1 MATQRAILCGG
12 VAGGDLP
19 FADAKPITLNAP
31 SATGNVRLRLDDLR
45 AAGRAVPPEFLDLLD
60 IAAYVYVADQA
71 LTRGGAGVV
80 SAGANW
86 RRQLFFRVPV
96 RVPDLWT
103 SEPVLGALASVLGF
117 LSEDVYQFE
126 FVPRRGPS
134 GVAQQY
140 FQFGDGG
147 AGSDVD
153 GVVMFSGGLDSL
165 GGAVQELVTERRRTL
180 LVGHRSN
187 PKDARRHAALID
199 RLGHYTVRRP
209 AVATVQANK
218 PKGMSREYTQRSRSF
233 LYAALGATTATLVG
247 LDRFRFYENGVV
259 SLNLPALDQVVGARA
274 TRTTHPQTLAGFNKL
289 FTAIAGKPFA
299 VENPF
304 QWRTKTEIV
313 RRIADAGCPDLI
325 GLSTSCAHTW
335 ERTKAHTHCGRCS
348 QCIDRRFAVLAAGA
362 ARHDPIDAYEV
373 DLLTGARPADQVR
386 VFALA
391 YVGLARRLRS
401 LDQVGFLSEFG
412 VAARALRYCGVP
424 TGEASRLMYDLLVRH
439 GRQVMGALS
448 AGIASHSEALANR
461 ELPQTCLMQLVIDS
475 GTADPDGGADHGRPT
490 PPAEP
495 PPTPLAGDAPNVF
508 RLQGQAWVV
517 RFQGGKEFVL
527 LPSKGAIYLRE
538 LLACPERQVSAV
550 ELAYRAD
557 RRSDRVAVSRG
568 DDVLDAEA
576 FESYHMRLAELSE
589 DIKDAEADG
598 DSARVES
605 CRQEFNAIAAQL
617 TGATALGNSP
627 RRANDD
633 LAKFRGKVGNATRR
647 TLKDIA
653 KYCPE
658 LRNHLDAC
666 LHIGTQSSYTP
677 PELVRWVTD

>member
-1 MATQRAILCGG
+1 MATPRAILCGG
-12 VAGGDLP
+12 AAGDGLP
-19 FADAKPITLNAP
+19 FADAKPLALDAP
-31 SATGNVRLRLDDLR
+31 SAAGNVRLSLDDLR

-60 IAAYVYVADQA
+60 IAAYVYVADQVV
-71 LTRGGAGVV
+71 TRGKAGVDN
-80 SAGANW
+80 AGANW

-96 RVPDLWT
+96 RVPDLWS
-103 SEPVLGALASVLGF
+103 SEAVSGALASVLGF
-117 LSEDVYQFE
+117 LSDDVYQFE
-126 FVPRRGPS
+126 FVPRRGPP
-134 GVAQQY
+134 GGAQQY

-165 GGAVQELVTERRRTL
+165 GGAVRELVTERRRAL

-187 PKDARRHAALID
+187 PKDNRRHAGLLD
-199 RLGHYTVRRP
+199 RLGHYAGRRP
-209 AVATVQANK
+209 AVAAVQANK
-218 PKGMSREYTQRSRSF
+218 PKGMNREYTQRSRSF
-233 LYAALGATTATLVG
+233 LYAALGATTAALIG
-247 LDRFRFYENGVV
+247 QDRFRFYENGVV

-274 TRTTHPQTLAGFNKL
+274 TRTTHPQTLAGFSKL

-313 RRIADAGCPDLI
+313 RQIVDAGCPDLI

-335 ERTKAHTHCGRCS
+335 ERTNAHTHCGRCS

-362 ARHDPIDAYEV
+362 ARHDPDDAYAV
-373 DLLTGARPADQVR
+373 DLLTGERPPDQVR

-401 LDQVGFLSEFG
+401 LDQTGFLAEFG
-412 VAARALRYCGVP
+412 VATRALRYCGVP

-448 AGIASHSEALANR
+448 AGIAAHSEALTNR

-475 GTADPDGGADHGRPT
+475 GTADPAGGADPGRPT

-495 PPTPLAGDAPNVF
+495 PLIPLAGDAPNVF
-508 RLQGQAWVV
+508 RLQGQAWIV

-538 LLACPERQVSAV
+538 LLACPERPVSAV

-557 RRSDRVAVSRG
+557 HRSRRVAVSRG
-568 DDVLDAEA
+568 DAVLDPQA
-576 FESYHMRLAELSE
+576 FESYYMRLSELSE
-589 DIKDAEADG
+589 DVNQAEADG
-598 DSARVES
+598 DSARAES
-605 CRQEFNAIAAQL
+605 SRKEFETISAQL
-617 TGATALGNSP
+617 TGSTALGGSA

-633 LAKFRGKVGNATRR
+633 LAKFRGKVGNAARR

-653 KYCPE
+653 IYCPE
-658 LRNHLDAC
+658 LREHLDAC
-666 LHIGTQSSYTP
+666 LRIGTQSSYTP
-677 PELVRWVTD
+677 PESVRWVTD